1 MTGFQD
7 IAVAQIASKGAR
19 QLFKLLIFPN
29 VHLLRT
35 PSSTSQRRRGRRTL
49 TSEQAR
55 EMVRVREARRAYR
68 RFRELCFW
76 SYDPDLIITGADVPW
91 VVEML
96 RKHGNRQA
104 GEVADTLCR

>member
-1 MTGFQD
+1 MPK
-7 IAVAQIASKGAR
+7 IANAK
-19 QLFKLLIFPN
+19 
-29 VHLLRT
+29 T
-35 PSSTSQRRRGRRTL
+35 TSEIKAYLATIGRRGRRSKRTL
-49 TSEQAR
+49 TTEQAR
-55 EMVRVREARRAYR
+55 EMVKVREARRAYR

-76 SYDPDLIITGADVPW
+76 SYDPELIITGADVPW